1 MFLKKKK
8 MIVKQ
13 SSWSGW
19 SEDYKPQEIENEYDI
34 VVNKKYIITNKVLT
48 WQDEEKVEKEVEVLS
63 FVISEVNDNSIKIN
77 TNRVLSDNEEGIDL
91 YTKKKEFIITTEK
104 PLELITPTM
113 DQGYIFIFTL
123 IV

>member
-48 WQDEEKVEKEVEVLS
+48 WQDEEIVEKEVEVLS